1 MEDLIRS
8 QLFSNAIVGGTMVAA
23 VAGLVGYFLVLRA
36 LAFASEALTD
46 ISFAGATGAALLGVS
61 PIAGMVVLGLGAVLC
76 LGQFSERM
84 RGRDIEIGMVLSF
97 ALGLGVLFL
106 NLYAHSSAAHAATG
120 VKVLFGSLMS
130 VKAGDIAVTAVLAA
144 AVVLCLAV
152 IGRPLLFASVDPTV
166 AQVRGVPLRALSMVF
181 LALLA
186 VTTAIGVLV
195 IGVLLAVSLLIA
207 PAASAVNFGRRPV
220 PGIML
225 AVGFGVAVVWIG
237 LILEFFGPWRHVPIG
252 FYVSFLSSLLYLV
265 SLLWKRFVSGAAAGG
280 PAHPDRE
287 VRHEA

>member
-152 IGRPLLFASVDPTV
+152 IGRPLLFASVDPHGGSGP
-166 AQVRGVPLRALSMVF
+166 RRAPPRPEHGLPGP
-181 LALLA
+181 LA